1 MTRAEYLQVRETMR
15 LIDRL
20 VQELPLG
27 NVLATIAE
35 AELAGP
41 ITAPKMWVEG
51 YAQLLADRELAMAL
65 AKFQAF
71 HRVRGPE
78 SSGPESAA

>member
-1 MTRAEYLQVRETMR
+1 MTRTEYLQVRETMR

-27 NVLATIAE
+27 NVLAAIAE
-35 AELAGP
+35 AEKLGP
-41 ITAPKMWVEG
+41 VNAPKMWVEG
-51 YAQLLADRELAMAL
+51 YAQLIADRELAMAL

-71 HRVRGPE
+71 QRVRGPE
-78 SSGPESAA
+78 SSGPGSAA